1 MFLMKIQLC
10 SFAFA
15 LIASSAVLAQDTTT
29 TKTTTVQADG
39 STQTT
44 VKTTTSNGTLTEYVP
59 GTTFILKEESGPVTY
74 RYGKEVVYVTKSGKV
89 ITQDMLNARVR
100 VGNPVSVQYI
110 TDGDNR
116 VISRVVIDD

>member
-1 MFLMKIQLC
+1 MKTQLC

-15 LIASSAVLAQDTTT
+15 LIASSAVLAQDSTTVKTTT
-29 TKTTTVQADG
+29 TLPDG
-39 STQTT
+39 SSQTT

-59 GTTFILKEESGPVTY
+59 GTTFIMKESTGPVTY
-74 RYGKEVVYVTKSGKV
+74 RYGKDVVYVTKSGKV
-89 ITQDMLNARVR
+89 ITQDMLNTRVR
-100 VGNPVSVQYI
+100 VGNPVSVHYI